1 MTLTYISKKNSL
13 KKFKFIDMCTRMHI
27 MKSGGE
33 IMGLNHDP
41 SKCKKLI
48 EDNIDIEFYR
58 AIFDPVRSEL
68 LIFLS
73 IYGEMT
79 IGQIAE
85 NFPQNRSVISRHLDH
100 MNRFDIVLRRKE
112 GREIYYKANK
122 QFIVDTFEK
131 TTNNM
136 KALMNLQ
143 Q

>member
-1 MTLTYISKKNSL
+1 
-13 KKFKFIDMCTRMHI
+13 
-27 MKSGGE
+27 
-33 IMGLNHDP
+33 MGRNLDP
-41 SKCKKLI
+41 NKCKKLI
-48 EDNIDIEFYR
+48 EDNIDIEFFR

-68 LIFLS
+68 LIFLA

-85 NFPQNRSVISRHLDH
+85 HFPQNRSVISRHLDY
-100 MNRFDIVLRRKE
+100 MNRFDIVQRRKD

-122 QFIVDTFEK
+122 QFIVDAFEK

>member
-1 MTLTYISKKNSL
+1 
-13 KKFKFIDMCTRMHI
+13 
-27 MKSGGE
+27 
-33 IMGLNHDP
+33 MGLNHDP